1 MLELEN
7 IPMPNADILSRV
19 VDNEAV
25 LVLPDKGKVKV
36 LNEVGAAVWQLIDGK
51 RNIQQ
56 ISAEIS
62 EQFEGDKQAIEVDIL
77 RFITELIDREIITVK

>member
-19 VDNEAV
+19 VENEAV

-77 RFITELIDREIITVK
+77 RFVTELIDREIITVK